1 MLIIDYSDEDV
12 KELIGEYVVKAVKK
26 LKLKELKETRR
37 YHIECNS
44 LSLNYSVN
52 SLKCIITEAI
62 NRLNIPQKITILQIE
77 DKIDEIEKEEIGWI
91 KLPCG
96 TWSNGAQCM
105 CDICF
110 GFMDDPYP

>member
-1 MLIIDYSDEDV
+1 MLIIDYLDEDV
-12 KELIGEYVVKAVKK
+12 KELIGYYLLKVVNKK
-26 LKLKELKETRR
+26 KELELKESRK
-37 YHIECNS
+37 YHIECHS
-44 LSLNYSVN
+44 LSFNYRNN

-62 NRLNIPQKITILQIE
+62 NRLNSPTKINIIQIE
-77 DKIDEIEKEEIGWI
+77 DKIDEIEKEEMGWI

-110 GFMDDPYP
+110 GYIDDPYP

>member
-1 MLIIDYSDEDV
+1 MLIIDYLDEDV
-12 KELIGEYVVKAVKK
+12 KGLIGDYVVKSVKK

-37 YHIECNS
+37 YHIECNN
-44 LSLNYSVN
+44 LSFNHRVN

-62 NRLNIPQKITILQIE
+62 NRLNVPQKITILQIE
-77 DKIDEIEKEEIGWI
+77 DKIDEIEKEELGWI

-110 GFMDDPYP
+110 GFIDDPYP